1 MKRSTIILFIFI
13 AILFILPF
21 ATIKIW
27 MATHPEEI
35 NSMGCV
41 SGNKDTINQVIQIE
55 AEEIPE
61 NFEGQ
66 VEIITS
72 NQIEQTRFE
81 SSPYCEI
88 SPQGDTLQLMLRIP
102 ENTNLSHNENPLAK
116 ITLPEPAKLFF
127 MNNNSQIKIN
137 IHNASIQEAYLLTKG
152 EIRVNDSKIGVIA
165 IPDSLSIAAAKF
177 FNNKFGVFVM
187 SLTQGRC
194 TILEKNQIGVA
205 KFSGSDNSLKLK
217 NNTIGSCSGMKF
229 SEKENSN
236 KIGTQD

>member
-13 AILFILPF
+13 AILFIPLLH
-21 ATIKIW
+21 IW

-35 NSMGCV
+35 NSMGSV

-116 ITLPEPAKLFF
+116 ITLP
-127 MNNNSQIKIN
+127 
-137 IHNASIQEAYLLTKG
+137 
-152 EIRVNDSKIGVIA
+152 
-165 IPDSLSIAAAKF
+165 
-177 FNNKFGVFVM
+177 
-187 SLTQGRC
+187 
-194 TILEKNQIGVA
+194 
-205 KFSGSDNSLKLK
+205 
-217 NNTIGSCSGMKF
+217 
-229 SEKENSN
+229 
-236 KIGTQD
+236 